1 MGDVRE
7 SMREMT
13 LLASKMEKG
22 CLQPRMQALKKKE
35 KARKKMDSPIEL
47 PEDNEALTTLSF
59 QPM

>member
-1 MGDVRE
+1 
-7 SMREMT
+7 MREMT